1 MMRALLYKELLL
13 TSLPPMFIFMFFGAM
28 LMIPGYPY
36 YVPFFFGCLGLFF
49 TFQNGRENKDTF
61 YTAALPISKG
71 DVVRARCLLV
81 VLVELGEVLISVPFA
96 VLRVYVLPPNPV
108 GIEPNPAFYGFVLI
122 MFTIF
127 NVIFLTQF
135 YKTAY
140 NVGKAF
146 VIAQIPLWLYIIVM
160 EALVHFPVPGTYL
173 DTANPSMM
181 LRQLPILAAGIVIYI
196 LGMFLACRISIRR
209 FEKVD
214 L

>member
-1 MMRALLYKELLL
+1 M
-13 TSLPPMFIFMFFGAM
+13 
-28 LMIPGYPY
+28 
-36 YVPFFFGCLGLFF
+36 
-49 TFQNGRENKDTF
+49 
-61 YTAALPISKG
+61 
-71 DVVRARCLLV
+71 
-81 VLVELGEVLISVPFA
+81 LISVPFA
-96 VLRVYVLPPNPV
+96 VLRAYVLPPNPV

-146 VIAQIPLWLYIIVM
+146 IIAQIPLWLYIIVM
-160 EALVHFPVPGTYL
+160 EALVHFPAPGTYL
-173 DTANPSMM
+173 DTTNPSMM
-181 LRQLPILAAGIVIYI
+181 LRQLPFLAAGIVIYI
-196 LGMFLACRISIRR
+196 LGMFLACRVSIRR